1 MSSTTTSAHR
11 HWGTCTG
18 ASNRLLA
25 QALDTTIDTD
35 SDRLWLFRALAPT
48 LPPSLLAQALD
59 TASTI
64 PDDDYRT
71 MSLEALAPYLPA
83 DLLDLAL
90 DTGP

>member
-1 MSSTTTSAHR
+1 
-11 HWGTCTG
+11 
-18 ASNRLLA
+18 
-25 QALDTTIDTD
+25 
-35 SDRLWLFRALAPT
+35 LFRALAPT

-71 MSLEALAPYLPA
+71 MSLEALALYLPA